1 MDIVGAGPGEKRED
15 VIFVFLSHL
24 MVTYPTLPPIGTCRP
39 EDGFPEPPWV
49 KARHDIKKC
58 LEVLESIRY
67 RVDHLETESYLS
79 PSNNGRDGRD
89 GRDSVSS
96 GDGTDDGEYHINHYI
111 IFYTNHYI
119 IYHTNHYII
128 YHTNHY
134 IIYHRRVS
142 RTRRRRRRR
151 RHHPRCVQGEG
162 A

>member
-89 GRDSVSS
+89 SVSS
-96 GDGTDDGEYHINHYI
+96 GDWTDDGEYHINHYI
-111 IFYTNHYI
+111 IYHTNHYI
-119 IYHTNHYII
+119 IHHTNHYII

-134 IIYHRRVS
+134 IIYNRRVS

-151 RHHPRCVQGEG
+151 RRRHHLRCVPGEG